1 MVSLNL
7 PQDSYTKEDTIF
19 VQIASY
25 RDPELQHTLQDLFK
39 KAKRPENIFVG
50 ICHQYDMK
58 GDEDNHLFTV
68 PFPRKNQIRIDAI
81 DYRQSN
87 GCCFAR
93 NRSQKLWKNEKW
105 TLMIDS
111 HSRFKENWDE
121 ILVCDIKKINKGS
134 KVLFTGYPH
143 HYNPEDNIT
152 NFPELVYLL
161 GIKLNSSTLYNSN
174 TVNFVKIK
182 HPVSTSYPYQ
192 GFVFFDSFF
201 MNESLFIEDAKFF
214 DELPFLLKIFTH
226 GGITLLY
233 DKNVVNHFWINN
245 EDRSINVSR
254 SKTILCDNNTKK
266 IIDHLFMVKK
276 SNCNNIKEIVKKFN
290 LGKTRTLRDYERF
303 SGLDFR
309 KMKYREH
316 SKQGIFQEWQEVSNI
331 QTIKKIFQK
340 I

>member
-1 MVSLNL
+1 MLQN
-7 PQDSYTKEDTIF
+7 SYTKEDTIF

-39 KAKRPENIFVG
+39 KAKRPENVFVG

-58 GDEDNHLFTV
+58 GNDDNHLFTV
-68 PFPRKNQIRIDAI
+68 PFPRTNQIRIDEI
-81 DYRQSN
+81 DYRESG

-93 NRSQKLWKNEKW
+93 NRVQKLWKNEKW

-111 HSRFKENWDE
+111 HSRFEENWDE
-121 ILVCDIKKINKGS
+121 ILVRDIKKINQGS

-143 HYNPEDNIT
+143 HYNPKDNIT
-152 NFPELVYLL
+152 NFPESVYLL
-161 GIKLNSSTLYNSN
+161 GIRFYLPMFGGFANNSI
-174 TVNFVKIK
+174 KIK
-182 HPVSTSYPYQ
+182 QPLSTAYPYQ
-192 GFVFFDSFF
+192 CFIFLDSFF
-201 MNESLFIEDAKFF
+201 MNESLFIEDLKRF
-214 DELPFLLKIFTH
+214 DELPFMLKIFTH
-226 GGITLLY
+226 GGITFLY
-233 DKNVVNHFWINN
+233 NKNVVNHFWI
-245 EDRSINVSR
+245 EPKDRSKDVSR
-254 SKTILCDNNTKK
+254 SQTTSFDNKAKK

-276 SNCNNIKEIVKKFN
+276 SNCNNIKDIVKKFN

-316 SKQGIFQEWQEVSNI
+316 SKQGVFQEWQEVSNI
-331 QTIKKIFQK
+331 QTIKKIFQQ